1 MRAYLA
7 WETLLQNGPAGSALE
22 LFDSVLDGCDW
33 LAMAGPES
41 WAFWLVAVSGF
52 AGRPAQWLAWADRGM
67 DAARRVGSVV
77 GFEVASYHRALANVM
92 LGNPR
97 DAEADAL
104 GALEIDSQYS
114 WGLVRSYR
122 FAAAIRAL
130 TERGDLE
137 AAELL
142 ARRVERELSGSELSV
157 FDLPYLEFKGR
168 LELAR
173 GRPRLALDSF
183 LALRDALPAEWT
195 SSSFVAWRP
204 GAALAYQALGETKLA
219 LALAEKEVE
228 LADMFG
234 AAHVRGIALRTRG
247 FVRGGEA
254 GIADVEHALE
264 LLERAGVW
272 LEHGWALHALG
283 VLLRRQRRPVEA
295 REPLRDALDYAT
307 RSGAE
312 LLRLTALD
320 ELHAAGARP
329 RREQRSGVEALTA
342 RELRVA
348 QLAAQGFS
356 NTEIAQLLFITYKTV
371 DTHLGHVYQKLE
383 VTRPG
388 LAEAL
393 DGKSRGT
400 PSQGQRS
407 RRAAR
412 AAT

>member
-1 MRAYLA
+1 
-7 WETLLQNGPAGSALE
+7 
-22 LFDSVLDGCDW
+22 
-33 LAMAGPES
+33 
-41 WAFWLVAVSGF
+41 
-52 AGRPAQWLAWADRGM
+52 
-67 DAARRVGSVV
+67 
-77 GFEVASYHRALANVM
+77 
-92 LGNPR
+92 
-97 DAEADAL
+97 
-104 GALEIDSQYS
+104 
-114 WGLVRSYR
+114 
-122 FAAAIRAL
+122 
-130 TERGDLE
+130 
-137 AAELL
+137 
-142 ARRVERELSGSELSV
+142 V

-173 GRPRLALDSF
+173 GRPRLAVDSF

-204 GAALAYQALGETKLA
+204 GAALAYRALGDTKLA

-234 AAHVRGIALRTRG
+234 AAHVRAIALRTRG
-247 FVRGGEA
+247 FVRGGEG

-264 LLERAGVW
+264 LLEMAGVW

-295 REPLRDALDYAT
+295 REPVRDALDYAT

-393 DGKSRGT
+393 DSKSRGAH
-400 PSQGQRS
+400 SQRQRS
-407 RRAAR
+407 RRAAQ